1 MILSSSSLNLAWFSV
16 SYVVWPAFPEY
27 LAGKEVIRMAV
38 DFLQDDLD
46 ERGGERNYRLS
57 VVLTKYII
65 LDHQFKCGQYLVL
78 QKKSIFSFT
87 AWCGLT
93 PASY

>member
-1 MILSSSSLNLAWFSV
+1 
-16 SYVVWPAFPEY
+16 
-27 LAGKEVIRMAV
+27 MAV

-65 LDHQFKCGQYLVL
+65 LDHQFKCGQYVVL
-78 QKKSIFSFT
+78 QKKSIFSF
-87 AWCGLT
+87 A
-93 PASY
+93 A